1 MSVEQATCL
10 DTKDQRKRPKVS
22 DKGGG
27 DWQFI
32 NLSKSRPAEDSEFRK
47 LVRVNAAR
55 DSWKKSKS
63 ELCRYYP
70 KTSASDLSPASS
82 FLPRSHATLVPIPN
96 SEALGGQSEVWNH
109 SLSFDEN
116 DHWPTECDHVLDAAQ
131 ATCTN
136 LPISPASSYASSSRQ
151 TKLRRLKSAFAS
163 NYPYERQLP
172 NPSRRRLLLDNGN
185 RDPFN
190 AYPVQC
196 DSQNTQLLSHCRYS
210 HAPSS
215 AKSLFS

>member
-1 MSVEQATCL
+1 MR
-10 DTKDQRKRPKVS
+10 TKVPN
-22 DKGGG
+22 KGGG

-32 NLSKSRPAEDSEFRK
+32 NLSKSRPAEDSEYRK

-63 ELCRYYP
+63 ELHRYYP
-70 KTSASDLSPASS
+70 QTSASDLSPASS
-82 FLPRSHATLVPIPN
+82 FLPRCRATLVPIPN
-96 SEALGGQSEVWNH
+96 SEALGGQSQVWDDCM
-109 SLSFDEN
+109 SFDEN
-116 DHWPTECDHVLDAAQ
+116 DHWPTECDQVLDDAQ
-131 ATCTN
+131 ATCTD
-136 LPISPASSYASSSRQ
+136 LPIFPASSYASSPRR
-151 TKLRRLKSAFAS
+151 TKLRRLKPAFAS

-215 AKSLFS
+215 ANPSVSR